1 MTTFIYYFSGTGN
14 SLIVASDIVREL
26 GDAEIFAIK
35 RYTAS
40 EIDVSADRIGIVF
53 PVYVWG
59 LPLIVRD
66 FVKRI
71 KTADEKYIFAVATC
85 GGSAGAA
92 LKQADKILKKN
103 GLGLSA
109 GFVIKMP
116 GNYIPLYGAIPFEKQ
131 QKLFEAEKTRA
142 SEIAGIVRAWKIS
155 DVQTSNIFVNAV
167 LSGILYKIV
176 SKKIP
181 SSGKNFTVDT
191 DCNSCGLCAKICPVG
206 NIELKSGKPPLSFGH
221 LPLKK
226 GEIERGSFGHLP
238 PVKGKTKP
246 VWKDHCQL
254 CLACLEWCPEEAIQ
268 YGSKTAGRKRY
279 HHPDIKAEDLI

>member
-1 MTTFIYYFSGTGN
+1 MLLCYFCSPVGQQIRKEKMQTFIYYFSGTGN
-14 SLIVASDIVREL
+14 SLIVASDIAREL

-71 KTADEKYIFAVATC
+71 KTPAEKYIFAVATC

-92 LKQADKILKKN
+92 LKQADEILGKN

-116 GNYIPLYGAIPFEKQ
+116 GNYTPLYGAIPFEKQ
-131 QKLFEAEKTRA
+131 RKLFEAEKVRVG
-142 SEIAGIVRAWKIS
+142 EIARIVRVGEVSGIE
-155 DVQTSNIFVNAV
+155 TSNVFVNAV
-167 LSGILYKIV
+167 LSGILYKIA

-181 SSGKNFTVDT
+181 SSGKNFTVDG
-191 DCNSCGLCAKICPVG
+191 DCRSGCDLCAKVCPVG
-206 NIELKSGKPPLSFGH
+206 NIELKS
-221 LPLKK
+221 
-226 GEIERGSFGHLP
+226 RR
-238 PVKGKTKP
+238 P
-246 VWKDHCQL
+246 VWKDRCQR
-254 CLACLEWCPEEAIQ
+254 CLTCLQWCPEEAIQ